1 MHPLLTPRQAAEH
14 LKLGVSTLAKLRA
27 TGEGPRPIRVG
38 KSVRYSIEELDR
50 WTAGLL
56 ATSIRP
62 GAGQ

>member
-38 KSVRYSIEELDR
+38 KSVRYSVEELDA
-50 WTAGLL
+50 WATGLL
-56 ATSIRP
+56 AAAVRP
-62 GAGQ
+62 GDGQ